1 MFLRN
6 DIIKIKDCYNI
17 LNRGHPPRLPIK
29 QKRRR
34 IIMEYIGRHIA
45 YILNI
50 FHGLTL
56 DIIDIIYRVK

>member
-1 MFLRN
+1 
-6 DIIKIKDCYNI
+6 
-17 LNRGHPPRLPIK
+17 
-29 QKRRR
+29 
-34 IIMEYIGRHIA
+34 MEYIGRHIA